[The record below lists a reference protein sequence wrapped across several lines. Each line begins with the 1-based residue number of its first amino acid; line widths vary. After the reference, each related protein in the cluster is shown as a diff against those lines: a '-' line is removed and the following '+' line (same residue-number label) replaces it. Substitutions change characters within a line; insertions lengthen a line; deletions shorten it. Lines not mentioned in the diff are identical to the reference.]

1 MWSWPNASFPAISR
15 YFINTYNENIT
26 TYGRW
31 RYSFDLLHFS
41 LDGGEFLTQNIAGPF
56 LVEQILNRPSTS
68 EQDEDEPRFDAH
80 FTPRVPLKLS
90 VASYTSWGL
99 HENTLVNIT
108 TPPLDWSLNS
118 LHHHHNTKEGNWVF
132 EQARH
137 RKEIPDNIHTCY
149 ASSSPHLLHSPSPAE
164 FLLLLQA
171 PQNRAPAAPVCPAT
185 AGSLSPPCTAG
196 TSHMLATYPVAYTLL
211 DYRFFQ
217 RARTRTRTRTV
228 CSMSLIL
235 QKSSSTAVSTSKVLP
250 SLTQLRYL
258 YQCITNLKTTV
269 DTFFGA
275 ISSTICILASTP
287 LKSPL
292 RLTCKSSGLETLTY
306 IHHTFTAFQVAV
318 ELTPLILINFVLSS
332 V

>member
-15 YFINTYNENIT
+15 YFINTYDGNIT

-56 LVEQILNRPSTS
+56 LVEQILNHPSTS
-68 EQDEDEPRFDAH
+68 EQDEDEPRFFDAH

-108 TPPLDWSLNS
+108 TPPPGWSLNS

-149 ASSSPHLLHSPSPAE
+149 ASSSPHLLHSSPSPAE
-164 FLLLLQA
+164 FFFATPASSAADKGSSCSSSLSGFCGLSVSSLHSWNQSYVGNISCSLYSIGLSILPTSTVRVQHESHLAEVFIHGSINEQGA
-171 PQNRAPAAPVCPAT
+171 PIPHTAPV
-185 AGSLSPPCTAG
+185 SV
-196 TSHMLATYPVAYTLL
+196 PVYNKLEDNRRYILRCHKL
-211 DYRFFQ
+211 DD
-217 RARTRTRTRTV
+217 
-228 CSMSLIL
+228 
-235 QKSSSTAVSTSKVLP
+235 
-250 SLTQLRYL
+250 L
-258 YQCITNLKTTV
+258 YSCIDSV
-269 DTFFGA
+269 E
-275 ISSTICILASTP
+275 ISI
-287 LKSPL
+287 
-292 RLTCKSSGLETLTY
+292 E
-306 IHHTFTAFQVAV
+306 
-318 ELTPLILINFVLSS
+318 INV
-332 V
+332 